1 MKRRMKT
8 RNVVCDEFIMGTHW
22 REKSSL
28 SSKFNFRSPL
38 DSLTNFMSGFWTSDD
53 LFVIV
58 VNCHKPPND
67 HTMFSETR
75 LWKGRSWTLKV
86 GLCTHTQS
94 AASTHSC
101 LQTQVCHFFLIILCW
116 TSAKPGKNVFFSLEV
131 APLVGSYLFICILCW
146 LNIIPFLLFSFFVI
160 SVFI

>member
-1 MKRRMKT
+1 MAASIFILRNPDSAYLVSLREKMKRRMKT

-22 REKSSL
+22 KEKSSL

-67 HTMFSETR
+67 HIMFSETR
-75 LWKGRSWTLKV
+75 LWKELS
-86 GLCTHTQS
+86 
-94 AASTHSC
+94 
-101 LQTQVCHFFLIILCW
+101 
-116 TSAKPGKNVFFSLEV
+116 
-131 APLVGSYLFICILCW
+131 
-146 LNIIPFLLFSFFVI
+146 
-160 SVFI
+160 